1 MSALRAGYDD
11 VRVFADLGATVW
23 TAMLPEGVAEELPDL
38 YNSLYST
45 LDWFVTQDGLI
56 PTGACL
62 LDDPHHVL
70 LFHVVDDTIEVLNKV
85 FAISP
90 ADAERAC
97 RALFR
102 AYPQAHRI
110 HLEVMFSP
118 AELHLP
124 KRVLYSTDH
133 LVIDLP
139 ASVEEYRASLGKRTR
154 TNVRTS
160 ENRLRRDFPSVATEL
175 TATGDRS
182 RELFDLFVGWKIS
195 HFAARQR
202 TTIWEEKP
210 DRIDKFVELLARC
223 GEAYITTIDAKP
235 VAIAFVSLVGDA
247 LFKHQSSY
255 DPSYQPYRLG
265 QVADYWVV
273 CDAVARGA
281 RRLDVGWGFE
291 EHKRHLGA
299 MPHRATRL
307 SIFSSQLA
315 RAHSAREAVEVEVR
329 NLRRVKNVYWRW
341 RRRAVSAVRRLRD
354 RGRSTQ

>member
-1 MSALRAGYDD
+1 MSVPRTDEGGG
-11 VRVFADLGATVW
+11 RVTFADLGATVW
-23 TAMLPEGVAEELPDL
+23 TAALPEGVAEELPDL
-38 YNSLYST
+38 YSSLYST
-45 LDWFVTQDGLI
+45 MDWFVTQDGI
-56 PTGACL
+56 VPTGACL
-62 LDDPHHVL
+62 LDDPRHVL
-70 LFHVVDDTIEVLNKV
+70 LFHVVDDTVEVLNKV

-102 AYPQAHRI
+102 AFPRAQRI
-110 HLEVMFSP
+110 HIEVMFGP
-118 AELHLP
+118 DELHLP
-124 KRVLYSTDH
+124 KRVLYWTDH

-139 ASVEEYRASLGKRTR
+139 SSVEDYRASLGKRTR
-154 TNVRTS
+154 ANIRTN
-160 ENRLRRDFPSVATEL
+160 ENRLRRDFPSLTTEL
-175 TATGDRS
+175 AVTGDRS
-182 RELFDLFVGWKIS
+182 RELFDLFVAWKVS

-210 DRIDKFVELLARC
+210 DRIDRFVELLSRC
-223 GEAYITTIDAKP
+223 GEAYVTTIDAKP

-255 DPSYQPYRLG
+255 DPAYQPYRLG

-299 MPHRATRL
+299 TPQRATRL
-307 SIFSSQLA
+307 SVFPSHLSRARSAGEAFEVARRRSQRATQRNYWAA
-315 RAHSAREAVEVEVR
+315 RHSARRLVDR
-329 NLRRVKNVYWRW
+329 LRR
-341 RRRAVSAVRRLRD
+341 S
-354 RGRSTQ
+354 